1 MNQKYFICQLWMILL
16 LVVIPTFWVN
26 AQQNKPTKKNT
37 SPTQKDKVKTDRSQT
52 VLAWMSPNPDE
63 TGYIF
68 TSQKEIQDIK
78 IKAISNKKLA
88 SQDIKVVINNK
99 TLDNSKFGEGAI
111 TRPQKQENNQYSH
124 TFSGQLKLKEG
135 KNVIE
140 IQVREQG
147 KLIKTRQI
155 TIKYFPERI
164 NLHVLAIGPK
174 HADLQF
180 TAKDAKDFA
189 NAFKRQQNLLFK
201 EVFIH
206 TLAEAENTELMD
218 VKIEL
223 EDLKQRYESMVED
236 KINDKDL
243 LILFISSHGR
253 EVNNRFKILTTGYS
267 ARLANYHSIDFEDD
281 ILKFLEQ
288 INCKKLI
295 FIDACNSGSIKQ
307 GGSKE
312 IKDEEMAKALH
323 TLLETSPGLSTFTS
337 CQKHE
342 LSYEDKKWK
351 NGAFTKAILAA
362 FNNVPF
368 NGKKPDKDGNNIL
381 ELGEL
386 KDYIQAYVP
395 SIVKRDK
402 PNAGTQKP
410 HVIANELGMDFPIYA
425 LSGYVPP
432 SKNADAGWLPLPLPE
447 EGLEANRTAPPVTTN
462 PAFMD
467 SDGDG
472 VSDEMDNCPHKKGLM
487 ENKGCPEAISEKD
500 FTGPTN
506 GLFTDNRDSKTYKW
520 VRLKDG
526 KKWMAQN
533 LNYEVK
539 KESWCLDNKGKNC
552 KTNGRL
558 YTWNASLSA
567 CPNGWRMPTAH
578 DWENLISYYGGTQ
591 AAYHALLK
599 SGDSGFDINLGGIR
613 QSDNNFCCEGE
624 FGNYWSSESSVSKAI
639 YADFNKGFGAVN
651 KEEAAKSTALSCRCI
666 KE

>member
-1 MNQKYFICQLWMILL
+1 MHLNNKISKQWMILL
-16 LVVIPTFWVN
+16 LVVFPFVMLVGQQDKTPT
-26 AQQNKPTKKNT
+26 KNT
-37 SPTQKDKVKTDRSQT
+37 SPKKTDKVKTDRSQT

-68 TSQKEIQDIK
+68 TSEKGIQDIK
-78 IKAISNKKLA
+78 VKAISNKKLA

-135 KNVIE
+135 SNIIE

-174 HADLQF
+174 HTDLQF

-189 NAFKRQQNLLFK
+189 NAFKRQKNLLFK

-206 TLAEAENTELMD
+206 TLAEKENTELNH
-218 VKIEL
+218 VKIGL
-223 EDLKQRYESMVED
+223 EGLKLRYENMVED

-267 ARLANYHSIDFEDD
+267 SVMEKYHTLDFEAD
-281 ILKFLEQ
+281 ILNLLKQ
-288 INCKKLI
+288 INCKKLV
-295 FIDACNSGSIKQ
+295 FIDACNSGAIKD
-307 GGSKE
+307 GTGSKE
-312 IKDEEMAKALH
+312 IKEEAMAKALH
-323 TLLETSPGLSTFTS
+323 TLLETNPGLSTFTS

-342 LSYEDKKWK
+342 LSYEDERWK

-368 NGKKPDKDGNNIL
+368 NGKKPDTDGNNIL

-386 KDYIQAYVP
+386 KNYIQAYVP

-402 PNAGTQKP
+402 PGVGTQKP
-410 HVIANELGMDFPIYA
+410 HVVVNELGMDFPIYA
-425 LSGYVPP
+425 LTGYVPP
-432 SKNADAGWLPLPLPE
+432 SKNSNTDWIPLPLPE
-447 EGLEANRTAPPVTTN
+447 QGSITKSTTISTN

-467 SDGDG
+467 SDEDG
-472 VSDEMDNCPHKKGLM
+472 VSDEMDNCPHKKGLPTNM
-487 ENKGCPEAISEKD
+487 GCPEMIAEADLK
-500 FTGPTN
+500 GPAN
-506 GLFTDNRDSKTYKW
+506 GLFRDGRDNKMYKW

-539 KESWCLDNKGKNC
+539 KESWCLNNKGKNC
-552 KTNGRL
+552 KTKGRL
-558 YTWNASLSA
+558 YTWNASLNA
-567 CPNGWRMPTAH
+567 CPNGWRLPTSH
-578 DWENLISYYGGTQ
+578 DWENLSNYYGGEQ
-591 AAYHALLK
+591 AAFQVLLE
-599 SGDSGFDINLGGIR
+599 GGHNDFAIQLGGIR
-613 QSDNNFCCEGE
+613 QSDNNFCCAGE
-624 FGNYWSSESSVSKAI
+624 FGNYWTSESSISKAI
-639 YADFNKGFGAVN
+639 YADFNRQFGTLSQGEFDKN
-651 KEEAAKSTALSCRCI
+651 TALSCRCI